1 MAPGQALG
9 VPCDF
14 DSNIHE
20 VTANRAALKG
30 SFPAK
35 GSPCRIFPKS
45 LIKATTNHS
54 PRPPKR
60 CCSFRSPCALR
71 PWCAHGEDWARW
83 SSGQDPEQR
92 RTASGWRCPDS
103 LGLRQTSWRTLT
115 LDRKMSLWGET
126 PPSDRELRPPLD
138 ESAGWRLTPNPRF
151 VNVLPRRRQPRASN
165 SKQASRRDESNFLS

>member
-1 MAPGQALG
+1 
-9 VPCDF
+9 
-14 DSNIHE
+14 
-20 VTANRAALKG
+20 
-30 SFPAK
+30 
-35 GSPCRIFPKS
+35 
-45 LIKATTNHS
+45 
-54 PRPPKR
+54 
-60 CCSFRSPCALR
+60 
-71 PWCAHGEDWARW
+71 
-83 SSGQDPEQR
+83 
-92 RTASGWRCPDS
+92 

>member
-1 MAPGQALG
+1 MAPGQAFG
-9 VPCDF
+9 VPRDF

-126 PPSDRELRPPLD
+126 PPSDRELRPPPD

-151 VNVLPRRRQPRASN
+151 GNVLQTKAAASRFEL
-165 SKQASRRDESNFLS
+165 QASIPEG